1 MDVSYL
7 VMKRTNNKKALLGEI
22 QLKLNFIFAIQ
33 NKIHPNCM
41 GGKIDTV
48 SISNSGWNLKR
59 KSGVSLLVK
68 YR

>member
-1 MDVSYL
+1 MDASHL
-7 VMKRTNNKKALLGEI
+7 VVERTNNKKALLGEI

-33 NKIHPNCM
+33 NKIHPNYA
-41 GGKIDTV
+41 GGIINVV
-48 SISNSGWNLKR
+48 SISKSGWNLKR